1 MNLQQLRY
9 LNEVVRRNLNISD
22 AANALFTS
30 QPGVSKQIRLLEQ
43 ELGFEIFVRNGKRI
57 VALTEPGKAV
67 LEIVQRVLRETD
79 NLKQVGQEFSRQD
92 SGSLIIATT
101 HTQARY
107 ALPQVVR
114 EFTLRYP
121 GVKLGLH
128 QGNPTQIAEQVL
140 SGEADIGIATESIA
154 LYDELVTLPCYEWHH
169 CVVVPPGHA
178 LLQEKRLTLKKLAQY
193 PIITYDFAF
202 TGRNK
207 INQAF
212 SEAGIEPVIALT
224 AIDADVIKTYVELGL
239 GVGIVAQM
247 AFIPERDRQLR
258 MLDAG
263 HLFQPSTTRV
273 AMRQNQYLR
282 GFGYHFIE
290 LFAPQL
296 TPAIVSRALH
306 QSPPQ
311 PGAIA

>member
-9 LNEVVRRNLNISD
+9 LNEIVRCDLNISA

-30 QPGVSKQIRLLEQ
+30 QPGVSKQIKLLEE
-43 ELGFEIFVRNGKRI
+43 ELGIELFVRNGKRI
-57 VALTEPGKAV
+57 VAMTEPGKEA
-67 LEIVQRVLRETD
+67 LSIAQRLLRETE
-79 NLKQVGQEFSRQD
+79 NLKLVGEEFRTQE
-92 SGSLIIATT
+92 SGSLTIATT

-107 ALPQVVR
+107 ALPPVIKA
-114 EFTLRYP
+114 FTQRYP
-121 GVKLGLH
+121 NVKLGLH
-128 QGNPTQIAEQVL
+128 QGSPTQIAEQIL
-140 SGEADIGIATESIA
+140 SGEADIGIATESLA

-169 CVVVPPGHA
+169 CVVVPPKHP
-178 LLQEKRLTLKKLAQY
+178 LLQEKKLTLKKLAQF

-212 SEAGIEPVIALT
+212 NDAGIEPNIALT

-247 AFIPERDRQLR
+247 AFITDRDRQLK
-258 MLDAG
+258 MIDAG
-263 HLFQPSTTRV
+263 HLFQASTTRI
-273 AMRQNQYLR
+273 AMRNNQYLR
-282 GFGYHFIE
+282 GFGYRFIE

-296 TPAIVSRALH
+296 TREVVAQALH
-306 QSPPQ
+306 LST
-311 PGAIA
+311 

>member
-9 LNEVVRRNLNISD
+9 LNEIVRRNLNISD
-22 AANALFTS
+22 AAGALYTS
-30 QPGVSKQIRLLEQ
+30 QPGISKQIKLLEE
-43 ELGFEIFVRNGKRI
+43 ELGIDIFVRNGKRI
-57 VALTEPGKAV
+57 VALTAPGRAV
-67 LEIVQRVLRETD
+67 LEIAQRVLHETD

-92 SGSLIIATT
+92 RGSLTIATT

-107 ALPQVVR
+107 ALPQVIKA
-114 EFTLRYP
+114 FTQRYP
-121 GVKLGLH
+121 EVKLGLH
-128 QGNPTQIAEQVL
+128 QGSPTQIAEMVL

-169 CVVVPPGHA
+169 CVVVPPKHP
-178 LLQEKRLTLKKLAQY
+178 LLLEKRLTLKKLAQY
-193 PIITYDFAF
+193 PLITYDFAF

-212 SEAGIEPVIALT
+212 SEAGIEPNIALT

-247 AFIPERDRQLR
+247 AFIPERDHHLQ

-273 AMRQNQYLR
+273 AIRRNQYLR
-282 GFGYHFIE
+282 GFAYHFIE

-296 TPAIVSRALH
+296 THEVVAQALH
-306 QSPPQ
+306 LSR
-311 PGAIA
+311 